1 VGQIIGPLVATH
13 VALATGSYRLALL
26 IAAGCS
32 RNRGS
37 RVCAAACERVIKEP
51 KTLILHDE
59 LRSPK
64 RSLKLKM
71 PKPKAPSRNG
81 LSAAKGLKTKARN
94 PLDELLAA
102 HAASASKIASALP
115 FRAAA

>member
-1 VGQIIGPLVATH
+1 M
-13 VALATGSYRLALL
+13 SRLLPAH
-26 IAAGCS
+26 IAWRFSSPRVLSES
-32 RNRGS
+32 RQPRLRCGL
-37 RVCAAACERVIKEP
+37 ERVIKEP

-81 LSAAKGLKTKARN
+81 LSAAKGLKTQARN